1 MGDLVW
7 LIHNSEFGEFVLDGR
22 NSVSDRR
29 ARRTCIVYCA
39 AFLGTR
45 TPRISDL
52 TIGSSAV
59 KTIQWIRES
68 GPAKY
73 NTQSLNLT
81 KKYYW
86 QNRFVVE
93 DIGVARLCGQL

>member
-45 TPRISDL
+45 TPHISHL
-52 TIGSSAV
+52 
-59 KTIQWIRES
+59 TIQWIRES